1 MKKYFKITT
10 EQFSEMNKIFHMY
23 QGCFSEGPCWLSHA
37 AFTAAHIHQ
46 SGTVTSENSIHTGTG
61 HAHAGYALVHEKLS
75 PWPLK
80 KPVSNGWL
88 PAKGAKLT
96 STVSKDMPAKDYTD
110 MWSI

>member
-37 AFTAAHIHQ
+37 AFTAAHMHQ

-75 PWPLK
+75 P
-80 KPVSNGWL
+80 
-88 PAKGAKLT
+88 
-96 STVSKDMPAKDYTD
+96 
-110 MWSI
+110 